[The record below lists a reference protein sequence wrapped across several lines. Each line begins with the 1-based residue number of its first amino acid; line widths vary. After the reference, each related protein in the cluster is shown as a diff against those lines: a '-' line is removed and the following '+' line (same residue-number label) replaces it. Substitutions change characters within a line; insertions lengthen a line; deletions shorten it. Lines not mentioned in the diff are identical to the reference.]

1 MKRAISWIYLP
12 PALEARA
19 SDCETTAEW
28 QSLGTL
34 RLQMADTGTAS
45 VAPMSAELYAAK
57 FTQAAEEEK
66 KNHSKGLPAFPG
78 STLPPQAQENA
89 MAAIRVLQDPH
100 VAQLLDRAA
109 SGNLTVTELDYD
121 SSYTPSIL
129 LPLVQEWFKYAV
141 ATADSWRLHKIAQLI
156 KAICTRSRG
165 ATGGIWDLLGGILLG
180 QQSYAGEWWYIN
192 DKALPTEL
200 KMPFNLA
207 KPSTTTDEKPI
218 ALTQ

>member
-1 MKRAISWIYLP
+1 MADSPAQAPPRAEQKEIKNEASDQLDLP

-121 SSYTPSIL
+121 GNHAPSIL
-129 LPLVQEWFKYAV
+129 HPLCDARGGSLLKRFSRLPPLASQSVY
-141 ATADSWRLHKIAQLI
+141 
-156 KAICTRSRG
+156 KAN
-165 ATGGIWDLLGGILLG
+165 LLYILFTY
-180 QQSYAGEWWYIN
+180 SAN
-192 DKALPTEL
+192 PT
-200 KMPFNLA
+200 
-207 KPSTTTDEKPI
+207 
-218 ALTQ
+218 